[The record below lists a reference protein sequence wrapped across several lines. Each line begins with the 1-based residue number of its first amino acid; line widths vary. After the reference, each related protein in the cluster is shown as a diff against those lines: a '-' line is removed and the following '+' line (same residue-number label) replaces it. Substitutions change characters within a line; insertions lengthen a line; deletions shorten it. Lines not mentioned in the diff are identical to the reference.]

1 MSRLSPLT
9 ICRWLDTPDP
19 ASRIPG
25 IDAVFFET
33 AGTQAFPDEA
43 TRSAFRERWLGRFL
57 THYPQHVRLALTP
70 SGAVAGYL
78 VGCLD
83 DPARTERFSDIA
95 YFANLASLTVHYPAH
110 LHINLTMA
118 WRSGG
123 TGSRLIE
130 AFAAD
135 AAARGTPGMH
145 VVTGA
150 HMRNVGFYL
159 RNGLVEVARF
169 GWPPDAADGREL
181 VMLGRRLA
189 RGAAAL

>member
-9 ICRWLDTPDP
+9 ICRWLDTSDP
-19 ASRIPG
+19 ASRVPG
-25 IDAVFFET
+25 IEAVFFET
-33 AGTQAFPDEA
+33 AGTQTFPDDTA
-43 TRSAFRERWLGRFL
+43 RSVFRERWLGRFL
-57 THYPQHVRLALTP
+57 THYPEHVWLALAP

-78 VGCLD
+78 AGCLD
-83 DPARTERFSDIA
+83 NPTRTERFSDIA
-95 YFANLASLTVHYPAH
+95 YFADLASLTSLYPAH
-110 LHINLTMA
+110 LHINLTAA
-118 WRSGG
+118 WRGG
-123 TGSRLIE
+123 GAGSRLIE

-135 AAARGTPGMH
+135 VAARGAPGLH

-169 GWPPDAADGREL
+169 RWPSSDADGREL

-189 RGAAAL
+189 PGAAAL